1 MGQNAMAIN
10 IHCTHTLPKNKH
22 IHLSNLVKIFLHV
35 YRFGLRFSS
44 VCCCCNCCF
53 FSFVFFSLLAFWTFI
68 SWSDEQ
74 KLAHTLNIYT
84 QTHTHH
90 TNRLGF
96 IVKYC
101 FNLYI
106 DLYIQ
111 FEKILC
117 GAVRTQYGL
126 INAINRR
133 KTHTH
138 FTHINASEVITR
150 AVNKKKRC
158 KKLPVQQ
165 QNLKQKELIWQ
176 TVFLVYFPFVV
187 VVVGGVS
194 GVDCVLLVDQLQL
207 MICVQHETP
216 IYKRASYV
224 LRCVNIYYKR

>member
-1 MGQNAMAIN
+1 MAIN

-22 IHLSNLVKIFLHV
+22 IHLSNLVKIFLHF

-84 QTHTHH
+84 HTPYESSWFHSQV
-90 TNRLGF
+90 LFQF
-96 IVKYC
+96 IYRSIYSIWKNIVW
-101 FNLYI
+101 
-106 DLYIQ
+106 
-111 FEKILC
+111 C
-117 GAVRTQYGL
+117 GPYTVRA
-126 INAINRR
+126 NKCDKSPKN
-133 KTHTH
+133 
-138 FTHINASEVITR
+138 THISTQSELITR

-216 IYKRASYV
+216 IYKRASYI